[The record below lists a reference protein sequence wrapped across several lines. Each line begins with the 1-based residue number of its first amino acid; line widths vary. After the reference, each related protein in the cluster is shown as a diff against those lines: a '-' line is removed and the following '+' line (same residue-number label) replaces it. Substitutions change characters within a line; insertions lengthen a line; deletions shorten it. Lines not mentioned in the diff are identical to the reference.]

1 MLSLISLLVVAATV
15 RLAAAHT
22 VISYPGYRG
31 NNLVSNGTVPALNPN
46 SIGIDYSPNGTVSF
60 PYGMQWMYPCGGMPL
75 SRNRTKWP
83 VGGGAI
89 AVQPGWFP
97 GHSAAFFYFNM
108 GIGNESHINPP
119 NMSHALLPPLQITG
133 PTNVEYKGTFCLPQV
148 PMPANLTFKVGDNVT
163 IQVIE
168 TAQHGAAL
176 YNCVDV
182 TLADP
187 ADVEP
192 VTPAN
197 CFNSSDLGF
206 NLVFTTRSLSAA
218 PSVFE
223 GLSSSVIILP
233 LLASVLALG
242 LWT

>member
-60 PYGMQWMYPCGGMPL
+60 PYGMQWMYPLNHLLTRGPGGGMPL

-176 YNCVDV
+176 YN
-182 TLADP
+182 
-187 ADVEP
+187 
-192 VTPAN
+192 
-197 CFNSSDLGF
+197 
-206 NLVFTTRSLSAA
+206 
-218 PSVFE
+218 
-223 GLSSSVIILP
+223 
-233 LLASVLALG
+233 
-242 LWT
+242 